1 MRTVCLTVWALT
13 LAGCVQMRAPARTP
27 PAFAPHA
34 DGWNHQVSM
43 QFGPRM
49 LQAGLPLLLAHQSPE
64 LPLYVRHLDRA
75 LVSIYTASGG
85 DPTTSPAPR
94 AVSDAW
100 EVVLR
105 LRGEGATITLLHDT
119 ATPALDRF
127 CLLMD
132 DDADRIVAYAE
143 GNLWSVVRQAL
154 HHER

>member
-34 DGWNHQVSM
+34 DGWNHQGSM

-85 DPTTSPAPR
+85 GPTTSPAPR

-100 EVVLR
+100 EVWCSV
-105 LRGEGATITLLHDT
+105 
-119 ATPALDRF
+119 F
-127 CLLMD
+127 
-132 DDADRIVAYAE
+132 
-143 GNLWSVVRQAL
+143 VVRARPSPCSMTPQRQRWTGSAC
-154 HHER
+154 